1 MDAIIIQIVGY
12 SVVFFGTFL
21 LFNLLTRGF
30 LLKWLRALMGRGK
43 YLLLQVKSPIQDYWI
58 VAPIFGDTIKII
70 DREAKGEKSHKFCGI
85 PENCIFK
92 VFGVS
97 CGWFNEKNQE
107 MINIKGEGV
116 STYDPIKVASF
127 IERALMKPDNPE
139 DQKRWVIQLFI
150 YGALALGLVLVYM
163 KLGRIEE
170 LLDAVPIGG
179 VI

>member
-1 MDAIIIQIVGY
+1 MDPIFIQVISY
-12 SVVFFGTFL
+12 AFVFFGTFL

-58 VAPIFGDTIKII
+58 VAPIFGDTVKIK
-70 DREAKGEKSHKFCGI
+70 DREAKQEKSHKFCAI

-97 CGWFNEKNQE
+97 CGYFNEKNQE
-107 MINIKGEGV
+107 LINIKGEGV

-139 DQKRWVIQLFI
+139 EQKRWIIQLLI
-150 YGALALGLVLVYM
+150 YGGLALGIGMVYM
-163 KLGRIEE
+163 KLGKIEE
-170 LLDAVPIGG
+170 LIKLIPVGG